1 MTTPTLGVL
10 VHDFFLDHLVEQKG
24 LRQGSVRSYRD
35 TLRLF
40 LPFVAADAHRP
51 ISRLQLEDLCLERVL
66 AFLRHMEQERHNCV
80 PTRNQRLAALRTFFE
95 YLGHRAPEALHICQ
109 QVAVIPTKRTPLPET
124 HFLDRDQVQ
133 SLFASLPDS
142 GRLALRDRALL
153 LFLYN
158 TGARVQ
164 EVADLRVEH
173 LALDQPFHVRLHGKG
188 GKWRQCPLW
197 QETAAQL
204 ARLIE
209 QRRAPDPQ
217 AAVFLSATGH
227 PLTRFGIYKRVR
239 QLTAHLETAGT
250 AGHSHRVTPHVWRH
264 TAAVHLL
271 EAGVDVN
278 VIRGWLGH
286 VSLNS
291 TNRYAEITMRMK
303 TEAMKLC
310 APQSSDTGGSRPA
323 LWQNDASLLEWLKD
337 L

>member
-1 MTTPTLGVL
+1 MSNLTVGAF
-10 VHDFFLDHLVEQKG
+10 VHEFFLDYLGPQKG
-24 LRQGSVRSYRD
+24 LRQSSIRSYRD

-40 LPFVAADAHRP
+40 LPFVANDTRRP
-51 ISRLQLEDLCLERVL
+51 ISRLQLEDLSLERVL
-66 AFLRHMEQERHNCV
+66 AFLRHMEQDRHNSI

-95 YLGHRAPEALHICQ
+95 YLGRRSPEALHLCQ
-109 QVAVIPTKRTPLPET
+109 QVAAIPTKRTPLPDT
-124 HFLDRDQVQ
+124 RFIARDHVQLLFDR
-133 SLFASLPDS
+133 LPHL
-142 GRLALRDRALL
+142 GRLALRDRVLL

-164 EVADLRVEH
+164 EVADLRIEH
-173 LALDQPFHVRLHGKG
+173 LTLERPPHVRLHGKG

-197 QETAAQL
+197 QDTAEQL
-204 ARLIE
+204 ALLLG
-209 QRRAPDPQ
+209 RRASDPG
-217 AAVFLSATGH
+217 AVFVSASGR

-239 QLTAHLETAGT
+239 HLTADVQTTGSA
-250 AGHSHRVTPHVWRH
+250 ADSRRVSPHVWRH

-286 VSLNS
+286 GSLNT

-303 TEAMKLC
+303 TEAMTLC
-310 APQSSDTGGSRPA
+310 APTGSSRAIP
-323 LWQNDASLLEWLKD
+323 WNDDPSLLNWLTS

>member
-1 MTTPTLGVL
+1 MMTPTFGML
-10 VHDFFLDHLVEQKG
+10 VHDFFLDHLIEQKG
-24 LRQGSVRSYRD
+24 LRQSSVRSYRD

-40 LPFVAADAHRP
+40 LPFVAADVRRP
-51 ISRLQLEDLCLERVL
+51 ISRLQLEDLSLERVL
-66 AFLRHMEQERHNCV
+66 AFLRHMEQERHNRV

-95 YLGHRAPEALHICQ
+95 YLGHRAPEALHLCQ
-109 QVAVIPTKRTPLPET
+109 QVALIPTKRTPLPET

-133 SLFASLPDS
+133 SLFAALPDS
-142 GRLALRDRALL
+142 GRLAQRDRALL
-153 LFLYN
+153 LFFYN

-188 GKWRQCPLW
+188 DKWRRCPLW
-197 QETAAQL
+197 QETALQL
-204 ARLIE
+204 RQLIE
-209 QRRAPDPQ
+209 QRRAFDPQ
-217 AAVFLSATGH
+217 AAVFLSVTGQ
-227 PLTRFGIYKRVR
+227 PMTRFGIYKRVR
-239 QLTAHLETAGT
+239 QLAAHLETVGPANH
-250 AGHSHRVTPHVWRH
+250 AHHVTPHVWRH

-286 VSLNS
+286 VSLNT

-310 APQSSDTGGSRPA
+310 APLGSEASDPRKPS
-323 LWQNDASLLEWLKD
+323 WHKDDSLLDWLNH

>member
-1 MTTPTLGVL
+1 MMTPTFGVL
-10 VHDFFLDHLVEQKG
+10 VHDFFLDHLIEQKG
-24 LRQGSVRSYRD
+24 LRQSSVRSYRD

-51 ISRLQLEDLCLERVL
+51 ISRLQLEDLSLERVL
-66 AFLRHMEQERHNCV
+66 AFLRHMEQQRHNRV

-95 YLGHRAPEALHICQ
+95 YLGHRVPEALHLCQ
-109 QVAVIPTKRTPLPET
+109 QVALIPTKRTPLPET

-133 SLFASLPDS
+133 SLFAHLPDS
-142 GRLALRDRALL
+142 GRLACRDRALL

-173 LALDQPFHVRLHGKG
+173 LALDQPYHVRLHGKG

-197 QETAAQL
+197 QETAVQL
-204 ARLIE
+204 TRLIG

-227 PLTRFGIYKRVR
+227 PLTRFGIYKRVC
-239 QLTAHLETAGT
+239 QLTGHLKTCGS
-250 AGHSHRVTPHVWRH
+250 AGHAHRVTPHVWRH

-286 VSLNS
+286 ASLN
-291 TNRYAEITMRMK
+291 TTHRYAEITMRMK
-303 TEAMKLC
+303 TAAMKLC
-310 APQSSDTGGSRPA
+310 APDGSSADASRSPP
-323 LWQNDASLLEWLKD
+323 WKDDASLLQWLTD

>member
-1 MTTPTLGVL
+1 MSAPTVGSV
-10 VHDFFLDHLVEQKG
+10 VHDFFIDYLRQQKG
-24 LRQGSVRSYRD
+24 LRQSSVRSYRD

-40 LPFVAADAHRP
+40 LPFLANGTRRP
-51 ISRLQLEDLCLERVL
+51 ISRLQLEELSLEQVL
-66 AFLRHMEQERHNCV
+66 GFLRHMEQDRHNSI

-95 YLGHRAPEALHICQ
+95 YLGRRSPEALHLCE
-109 QVAVIPTKRTPLPET
+109 QVAAIPSKRTPLPDT
-124 HFLDRDQVQ
+124 KFIGRDQVQ
-133 SLFASLPDS
+133 ELFARLPTL
-142 GRLALRDRALL
+142 GRLALRDRVLL

-164 EVADLRVEH
+164 EVADLRIAH
-173 LALDQPFHVRLHGKG
+173 LTLERPPSVRLRGKG
-188 GKWRQCPLW
+188 GKWRACPLW
-197 QETAAQL
+197 QETAEQL
-204 ARLIE
+204 ALLVG
-209 QRRAPDPQ
+209 RRGSDPDG
-217 AAVFLSATGH
+217 AVFISGSGR

-239 QLTAHLETAGT
+239 HLTAGVETTGGACDPR
-250 AGHSHRVTPHVWRH
+250 RVSPHVWRH

-286 VSLNS
+286 VSLNT

-310 APQSSDTGGSRPA
+310 APEGSDAHGASKAP
-323 LWQNDASLLEWLKD
+323 WQDDSSLLQWLTS

>member
-1 MTTPTLGVL
+1 MSNLTVGAL
-10 VHDFFLDHLVEQKG
+10 VHDFFVDYLPQQKG
-24 LRQGSVRSYRD
+24 LRQSSVRSYRD

-40 LPFVAADAHRP
+40 LPFVANDAHKR
-51 ISRLQLEDLCLERVL
+51 ISHLQLEDFSLERVL
-66 AFLRHMEQERHNCV
+66 AFLRHMEQERHNSV

-95 YLGHRAPEALHICQ
+95 YLGRRSPEALYLCQ
-109 QVAVIPTKRTPLPET
+109 QVAAIPTKRTPLPET
-124 HFLDRDQVQ
+124 RFIAREQVQ
-133 SLFASLPDS
+133 ALFDRLPTL
-142 GRLALRDRALL
+142 GRLARRDRALL

-173 LALDQPFHVRLHGKG
+173 LTLERPPYVRLRGKG

-197 QETAAQL
+197 QETAKQL
-204 ARLIE
+204 ALLLG
-209 QRRAPDPQ
+209 QRASDPKG
-217 AAVFLSATGH
+217 AVFISALGH

-239 QLTAHLETAGT
+239 HLTVSVETTGCA
-250 AGHSHRVTPHVWRH
+250 ADPRRVSPHVWRH

-286 VSLNS
+286 VSLN
-291 TNRYAEITMRMK
+291 TTHRYAEITMRMK
-303 TEAMKLC
+303 TEAMTLC
-310 APQSSDTGGSRPA
+310 APSGSASAAP
-323 LWQNDASLLEWLKD
+323 WNDDPSLLSWLTS

>member
-1 MTTPTLGVL
+1 MTTPTFGVL
-10 VHDFFLDHLVEQKG
+10 VHDFFLDHLIEQKG
-24 LRQGSVRSYRD
+24 LRQSSVRSYRD

-40 LPFVAADAHRP
+40 LPFVAADAHRS
-51 ISRLQLEDLCLERVL
+51 ISRLQLEDLSLERVL
-66 AFLRHMEQERHNCV
+66 AFLRHMEQERHNRV

-95 YLGHRAPEALHICQ
+95 YLGHRVPEALHICQ
-109 QVAVIPTKRTPLPET
+109 QVALIPTKRTPLPET

-142 GRLALRDRALL
+142 GRLARRDRALL

-204 ARLIE
+204 VRLIK
-209 QRRAPDPQ
+209 QRRAPDPK

-227 PLTRFGIYKRVR
+227 ALTRFGIYKRVR
-239 QLTAHLETAGT
+239 QLTAHLKTAGP
-250 AGHSHRVTPHVWRH
+250 ASHSHRVTPHVWRH

-286 VSLNS
+286 VSLNT

-303 TEAMKLC
+303 TDAMKLC
-310 APQSSDTGGSRPA
+310 APEGSDPPGFRPA
-323 LWQNDASLLEWLKD
+323 PWQNDASLLKWLTS

>member
-1 MTTPTLGVL
+1 MSSLTLGTF
-10 VHDFFLDHLVEQKG
+10 VHEFFVDYLGPQKG
-24 LRQGSVRSYRD
+24 LRQSSVRSYRD

-40 LPFVAADAHRP
+40 LPFVANDARKS
-51 ISRLQLEDLCLERVL
+51 ISRMQFEDLRLERVL
-66 AFLRHMEQERHNCV
+66 AFLRHMEQDRHNSV

-95 YLGHRAPEALHICQ
+95 YLGRRCPEALYLCQ
-109 QVAVIPTKRTPLPET
+109 QVAAIPTKRTLLPDTRFIARE
-124 HFLDRDQVQ
+124 QVQ
-133 SLFASLPDS
+133 ELFDRLPTL
-142 GRLALRDRALL
+142 GRLALRDRVLL

-164 EVADLRVEH
+164 EVADLRIEH
-173 LALDQPFHVRLHGKG
+173 LTLERPSYVRLRGKG

-197 QETAAQL
+197 QETAEQL
-204 ARLIE
+204 ALLVG
-209 QRRAPDPQ
+209 RRASDPEG
-217 AAVFLSATGH
+217 AVFVSAAGR

-239 QLTAHLETAGT
+239 HLTIGVETTGSAGE
-250 AGHSHRVTPHVWRH
+250 SWRVSPHVWRH

-286 VSLNS
+286 VSLNT

-310 APQSSDTGGSRPA
+310 APTGSKSPA
-323 LWQNDASLLEWLKD
+323 PWNNDSSLLNWLTS

>member
-1 MTTPTLGVL
+1 
-10 VHDFFLDHLVEQKG
+10 
-24 LRQGSVRSYRD
+24 
-35 TLRLF
+35 
-40 LPFVAADAHRP
+40 
-51 ISRLQLEDLCLERVL
+51 
-66 AFLRHMEQERHNCV
+66 
-80 PTRNQRLAALRTFFE
+80 
-95 YLGHRAPEALHICQ
+95 
-109 QVAVIPTKRTPLPET
+109 LPET

-133 SLFASLPDS
+133 SLFASLPDY

-164 EVADLRVEH
+164 EVADLRIEH
-173 LALDQPFHVRLHGKG
+173 LVLERPPHVRLRGKG
-188 GKWRQCPLW
+188 GKWRHCPLW

-209 QRRAPDPQ
+209 QRGAPDPQ
-217 AAVFLSATGH
+217 AAVFLSTTGQ
-227 PLTRFGIYKRVR
+227 PLTRFGIYKGVR
-239 QLTAHLETAGT
+239 QLTADVVTLGS

-286 VSLNS
+286 ASLNT

-303 TEAMKLC
+303 TEALKLC
-310 APQSSDTGGSRPA
+310 APQGSATPGSRPVP
-323 LWQNDASLLEWLKD
+323 WQNDASLLKWLTS